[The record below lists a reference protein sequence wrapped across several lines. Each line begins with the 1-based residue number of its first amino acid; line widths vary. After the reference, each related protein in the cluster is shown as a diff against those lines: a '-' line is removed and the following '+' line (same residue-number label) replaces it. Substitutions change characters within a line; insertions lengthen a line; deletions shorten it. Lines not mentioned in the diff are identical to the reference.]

1 MDKSYLFINNP
12 ISGGGKT
19 NFIKL
24 FEPLKDQFH
33 QYKIINT
40 THGGHA
46 KELANKY
53 KNKYDVIVAVGGDG
67 TINEIASA
75 LANSNTS
82 LGIIPRGS
90 GNGFAL
96 HVGIAKNVPLAL
108 KQLLKGTPKPT
119 DIITANNQLF
129 VNVAGVGFDGHVAG
143 LFNQSKLRGLWSYA
157 KLVITEYL
165 QYKEFDYTLIV
176 ENKKYSERAF
186 IIAFANTTQ
195 YGNNFR
201 IAPNAVADDGIL
213 HIILIKKPPF
223 IRLPYFIYQVL
234 KGKAEQSAYYSE
246 VSGSNATLYFS
257 KTAYHLDGEIP
268 AELNITQLEFK
279 VLQGALKVI
288 Y

>member
-1 MDKSYLFINNP
+1 MGRNYLFINNP
-12 ISGGGKT
+12 ISGGGKN
-19 NFIKL
+19 NFIEI
-24 FEPLKDQFH
+24 FEPLKDQFPQH
-33 QYKIINT
+33 KIINT

-96 HVGIAKNVPLAL
+96 HVGISKDVALAL
-108 KQLLKGTPKPT
+108 NQLLKGTPKPT

-129 VNVAGVGFDGHVAG
+129 VNVAGVGFDGHIAR

-165 QYKEFDYTLIV
+165 QYREFDYTLIV
-176 ENKKYSERAF
+176 ENKKYNGSAF
-186 IIAFANTTQ
+186 VIAFANTTQ
-195 YGNNFR
+195 YGNNFC

-213 HIILIKKPPF
+213 NIILIKKPPF
-223 IRLPYFIYQVL
+223 IRLPYFIYQVF
-234 KGKAEQSAYYSE
+234 KGKTEQSTYYSE
-246 VSGSNATLYFS
+246 ISGSSATLYFS
-257 KTAYHLDGEIP
+257 KTAYHLDGEISDG
-268 AELNITQLEFK
+268 LNVKQLKFK
-279 VLQGALKVI
+279 VLQGALNVI
-288 Y
+288 C